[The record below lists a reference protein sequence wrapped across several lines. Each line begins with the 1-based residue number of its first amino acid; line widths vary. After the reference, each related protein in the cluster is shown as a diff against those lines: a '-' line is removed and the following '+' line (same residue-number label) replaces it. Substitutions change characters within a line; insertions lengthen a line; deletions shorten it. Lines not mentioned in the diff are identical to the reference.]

1 MFRLT
6 VLTAIAISIFV
17 VGNASAQQLDQRTQ
31 SLVAALDKTKYKKKE
46 KKGLS
51 FELYVDVKNTAA
63 VRSNPS
69 EYSGLY
75 DSDQNRLE
83 LNVASNGAA
92 TGSGYDDLNNGA
104 GTVKF
109 TLRDAKVEGA
119 LLTGLKVYENGETRK
134 FEGAFVNRTV
144 ASGKNV
150 NEIESRE
157 TKFGIGWLE
166 GGAVVTPG
174 MGETNSWTNRIF
186 LEKR

>member
-1 MFRLT
+1 MTRRNAVAVKSCHKIGGCGVLSYSNQFSEGDIRMFRLT

-104 GTVKF
+104 GTVK
-109 TLRDAKVEGA
+109 
-119 LLTGLKVYENGETRK
+119 
-134 FEGAFVNRTV
+134 
-144 ASGKNV
+144 
-150 NEIESRE
+150 
-157 TKFGIGWLE
+157 
-166 GGAVVTPG
+166 
-174 MGETNSWTNRIF
+174 
-186 LEKR
+186 